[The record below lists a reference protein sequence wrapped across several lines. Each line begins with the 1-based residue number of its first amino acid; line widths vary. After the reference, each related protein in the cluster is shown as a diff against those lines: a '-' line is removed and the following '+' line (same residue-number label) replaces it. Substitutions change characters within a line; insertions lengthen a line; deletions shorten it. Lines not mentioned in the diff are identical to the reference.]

1 MFTAVNGVDLIA
13 KEFKKHSKC
22 YNMYTKVL
30 SSVLQYDKRSN
41 SNTCD
46 EVDVYVSVV
55 KPFVDKTVIVEGKCI
70 PLDISLELS
79 KINKYAQKKKI
90 LKRRLQRTYKDDI
103 FFLSAEQNQ
112 GQFIC
117 SKKSM
122 NEISKGSVSVHET
135 VPRSKENIVKEVAM
149 ILREIITQY
158 IQNDDNLPWPPTV
171 TSLQK

>member
-1 MFTAVNGVDLIA
+1 MLTAVNGVDLVA

-30 SSVLQYDKRSN
+30 SSVLQCDKRSN
-41 SNTCD
+41 NNTCD

-70 PLDISLELS
+70 PLDILLELS
-79 KINKYAQKKKI
+79 KINKDAQKRKV
-90 LKRRLQRTYKDDI
+90 LKRRLQRTYKVDI

-122 NEISKGSVSVHET
+122 NEIS
-135 VPRSKENIVKEVAM
+135 
-149 ILREIITQY
+149 
-158 IQNDDNLPWPPTV
+158 
-171 TSLQK
+171 